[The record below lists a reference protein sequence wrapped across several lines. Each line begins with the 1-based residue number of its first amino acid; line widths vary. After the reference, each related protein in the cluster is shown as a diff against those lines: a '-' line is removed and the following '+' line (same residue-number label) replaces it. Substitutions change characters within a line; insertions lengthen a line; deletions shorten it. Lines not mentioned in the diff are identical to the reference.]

1 MNDFTNRLRIIRFRG
16 CRAIVKRLALVSHQR
31 EEQALARRPM
41 HARQAPPDKDSTRDD
56 MTSTPSGI
64 TDPVE
69 LLQRIATT
77 AGEVQRQE
85 TSVSADRLKP
95 LVVELDDTLR
105 RLETLLGKI
114 SSL

>member
-1 MNDFTNRLRIIRFRG
+1 MT
-16 CRAIVKRLALVSHQR
+16 
-31 EEQALARRPM
+31 
-41 HARQAPPDKDSTRDD
+41 STP
-56 MTSTPSGI
+56 STPSGI

-69 LLQRIATT
+69 LLQRIATAT
-77 AGEVQRQE
+77 GGVQRQG
-85 TSVSADRLKP
+85 TCAGRLKP